1 VRVFDQYGFHLFRF
15 GQDTPYLAPMQRLL
29 SSNFKLGVLGG
40 GQLGKMLA
48 QAASRWDLALW
59 VLDESRDFPAGSV
72 CTHFVEGNF
81 REYDDVLQFGRQV
94 DALTIEIEG
103 VNIEALFKLQQEGVD
118 VHPRPESLA
127 IIQDKGLQKEF
138 YRDHG
143 LPSAPFSLWAD
154 GAEIRNAVEE
164 GRLKPP
170 FVQKARKGGY
180 DGRGVAVIRSKD
192 DLHKLLPQASVVE
205 ALVDIDKELAVIAAR
220 NPSGDVSCFPA
231 VEMGFN
237 PEANLVEWLLCPAR
251 IAPDVEQKAQEMA
264 RAAIEAFQIS
274 GLLAVELFL
283 TKSGEMLLNEV
294 APRPHN
300 SGHQTI
306 EGCYTSQFEQHL
318 RGVLNLPLGSARLK
332 APSVMVNL
340 LGEPGYEGPVIYEG
354 FEKCIA
360 IEGVFP
366 HIYGKAI
373 TKPFRKMG
381 HATIIDES
389 LERAMEKARIVQQTL
404 KVIA

>member
-1 VRVFDQYGFHLFRF
+1 
-15 GQDTPYLAPMQRLL
+15 
-29 SSNFKLGVLGG
+29 
-40 GQLGKMLA
+40 MLA

-59 VLDESRDFPAGSV
+59 VLDERRDFPAGSV
-72 CTHFVEGNF
+72 CKHFVEGNF
-81 REYDDVLQFGRQV
+81 REYEDVLQFGRQV
-94 DALTIEIEG
+94 DVLTVEIES
-103 VNIEALFKLQQEGVD
+103 VNIEALFQLQQEGIVI
-118 VHPRPESLA
+118 HPRPEALA

-138 YRDHG
+138 FLGHH
-143 LPSAPFSLWAD
+143 LPSAPFSLHGDA
-154 GAEIRNAVEE
+154 AEIKAAVLAGEIS
-164 GRLKPP
+164 LP
-170 FVQKARKGGY
+170 FVQKIRKGGY
-180 DGRGVAVIRSKD
+180 DGRGVSVIRTQE
-192 DLHKLLPQASVVE
+192 DLQKLLPGPSVVE
-205 ALVDIDKELAVIAAR
+205 QLVSIEKELAVIAAR
-220 NPSGDVSCFPA
+220 NPSGQVISFPA

-251 IAPDVEQKAQEMA
+251 IDPALEQKARQLACE
-264 RAAIEAFQIS
+264 AIEAFQIS

-283 TKSGEMLLNEV
+283 STDGELLLNEV

-318 RGVLNLPLGSARLK
+318 RGILNLPLGSTRIK

-340 LGEPGYEGPVIYEG
+340 LGEPGFEGPVEYAG
-354 FEKCIA
+354 FEECIA
-360 IEGVFP
+360 MEGVFP

-381 HATIIDES
+381 HVTVIDNE
-389 LERAMEKARIVQQTL
+389 LEKAQEKARKVQQTL